1 MKFVL
6 ISNLKFERKVLLDRE
21 SAWWVL
27 ATRDTEERMLREKLL
42 TILAEAQG
50 GVLQWRI
57 PRRHVGKGE
66 SPARPPRGLD
76 LVSIGRHADREAP
89 ATTERVLRTR
99 GWEKD
104 LAQGA
109 VPLAG
114 FLI

>member
-1 MKFVL
+1 
-6 ISNLKFERKVLLDRE
+6 
-21 SAWWVL
+21 
-27 ATRDTEERMLREKLL
+27 MLREKLL

-57 PRRHVGKGE
+57 PRRHVGQGE
-66 SPARPPRGLD
+66 SPSRLPRGLD
-76 LVSIGRHADREAP
+76 FVSIGRHADREAP

>member
-27 ATRDTEERMLREKLL
+27 ATRETEERMLREKLL

-57 PRRHVGKGE
+57 PRRHVGQDE
-66 SPARPPRGLD
+66 SSARPPRGLD
-76 LVSIGRHADREAP
+76 FVSIGRHADREAP

>member
-1 MKFVL
+1 MDP
-6 ISNLKFERKVLLDRE
+6 FENSHQKGSTTDLLDQCMR
-21 SAWWVL
+21 
-27 ATRDTEERMLREKLL
+27 T
-42 TILAEAQG
+42 
-50 GVLQWRI
+50 
-57 PRRHVGKGE
+57 
-66 SPARPPRGLD
+66 RGLD
-76 LVSIGRHADREAP
+76 FVSIGRHADREAP